1 MRDYNIDEAREIM
14 KNHHHNDL
22 VITSHFEER
31 CLYRKLDINY
41 IVNCL
46 LNEIPLSISKTTN
59 NRFKLIYPHETKSSM
74 DLYVIIEI
82 DENCIVKLITA
93 YSNNRGR
100 REREQ

>member
-41 IVNCL
+41 IVNA
-46 LNEIPLSISKTTN
+46 
-59 NRFKLIYPHETKSSM
+59 
-74 DLYVIIEI
+74 
-82 DENCIVKLITA
+82 ITA
-93 YSNNRGR
+93 YTKDKGR